1 MRMKTKA
8 LPRIL
13 SLALALA
20 AAMMLTMMV
29 SAYAADIV
37 PNNVSSTKITADIS
51 YTDQSYFAVTSGP
64 AGTTTKTKME
74 MTLYEKGLLGYK
86 EVDSASTSANG
97 HTCNK
102 TVSYAFK
109 SGKNYKLTV
118 TGSAYVNGKWDTV
131 TKDFT
136 ASF

>member
-13 SLALALA
+13 SLALA
-20 AAMMLTMMV
+20 AAMMLTMTV
-29 SAYAADIV
+29 SAFASVQPYNLDATK
-37 PNNVSSTKITADIS
+37 VSGKFLATTGAYTA
-51 YTDQSYFAVTSGP
+51 TVTGP
-64 AGTTTKTKME
+64 ADTTTKTKLE
-74 MTLYEKGLLGYK
+74 MTLYEKGLLGYT
-86 EVDSASTSANG
+86 EVDSASASSNTKR
-97 HTCNK
+97 CNK

>member
-1 MRMKTKA
+1 
-8 LPRIL
+8 
-13 SLALALA
+13 
-20 AAMMLTMMV
+20 MMLTMTV
-29 SAYAADIV
+29 SAFASVQPYNLDATK
-37 PNNVSSTKITADIS
+37 VSGKFLATTGAYTA
-51 YTDQSYFAVTSGP
+51 TVTGP
-64 AGTTTKTKME
+64 ADTTTKTKLE
-74 MTLYEKGLLGYK
+74 MTLYEKGLLGYT
-86 EVDSASTSANG
+86 EVDSASASSNTNR
-97 HTCNK
+97 CNK

>member
-13 SLALALA
+13 SLALAT
-20 AAMMLTMMV
+20 AMMLTMVV
-29 SAYAADIV
+29 SAFAVDIT
-37 PNNVSSTKITADIS
+37 PNNVDRTKLNGVIS
-51 YTDQSYFAVTSGP
+51 QNLQAYSATVSGP
-64 AGTTTKTKME
+64 FNATQTKME
-74 MTLYEKGLLGYK
+74 MTLYEKGLLGYM
-86 EVDSASTSANG
+86 EVNSASASANG
-97 HTCNK
+97 RTCNK
-102 TVSYAFK
+102 MVSYALK

>member
-13 SLALALA
+13 SLALA
-20 AAMMLTMMV
+20 AAMMLTMTV
-29 SAYAADIV
+29 SAFASVQPYNLDATK
-37 PNNVSSTKITADIS
+37 VSGKFLATTGAYTA
-51 YTDQSYFAVTSGP
+51 TVTGP
-64 AGTTTKTKME
+64 ADTTTKTKLE
-74 MTLYEKGLLGYK
+74 MTLYEKGLLGYT